1 MNIIYKRHYL
11 NGLTG
16 QRFIRVWYVLHSN
29 AIELAFIDV
38 RHPVVFTPLVS
49 GDRRF
54 QIIAESI
61 VGESI
66 NTTIILINDVDTFYE

>member
-1 MNIIYKRHYL
+1 
-11 NGLTG
+11 LTG

-49 GDRRF
+49 GDRGF

-61 VGESI
+61 VGKSI
-66 NTTIILINDVDTFYE
+66 NTTIISINDVDTFYE